1 MKEQAMKQ
9 YSMPVIGAVPGWTFN
24 VLSNDHLRKVCN
36 WHGKSKACRYVAA
49 VAEDRT
55 KMICAKLTNLK
66 EEIDRSVE
74 AGRVPCGDCC
84 DGVSACN
91 IDASPDGT
99 VTINLDNYPEIDI
112 ETEEGREK
120 IVDLTMHLADTHGT
134 PIMFIMCKA
143 GEKVGEAYITTP
155 FKDVLQ

>member
-1 MKEQAMKQ
+1 MKQ
-9 YSMPVIGAVPGWTFN
+9 YSMPVIGTVPGWTFN

-36 WHGKSKACRYVAA
+36 WYGKAEACRYVAA

-84 DGVSACN
+84 AGVSSCTEHARV
-91 IDASPDGT
+91 DQDGT

-112 ETEEGREK
+112 ETEEGRK
-120 IVDLTMHLADTHGT
+120 
-134 PIMFIMCKA
+134 K
-143 GEKVGEAYITTP
+143 
-155 FKDVLQ
+155 